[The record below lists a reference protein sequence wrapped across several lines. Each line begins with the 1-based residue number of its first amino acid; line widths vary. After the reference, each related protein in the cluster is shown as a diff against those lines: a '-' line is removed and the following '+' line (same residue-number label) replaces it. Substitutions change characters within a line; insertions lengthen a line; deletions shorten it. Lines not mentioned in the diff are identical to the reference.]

1 MLLIQNA
8 INENAVRL
16 TPKALMYFSKFFA
29 LRKQCI
35 NFLQELVE
43 QFDDKLITQAI
54 PSNKHFPYTY
64 KFSIRSS
71 EWSSQ
76 SCGFNFTEITPSWE
90 MPVLDD
96 YRLDTLRENDL
107 YVFGEDLGSR
117 SEPYM
122 GRTEQS
128 ELLEVPKVCVD
139 TVFKRIEKEI
149 KLKLACRDEIL
160 FLQVSFCDV
169 FIRDLILQKF
179 VCSFKDDIHF
189 EFKSSKSKTP
199 NELVALFTSEHTELS
214 SNETIFQL

>member
-1 MLLIQNA
+1 MTIFYMRDMLLIQNA

-35 NFLQELVE
+35 AFLQELVE

-64 KFSIRSS
+64 KFAIRTS

-76 SCGFNFTEITPSWE
+76 NCGFNFTEITPNWE
-90 MPVLDD
+90 MPVLD
-96 YRLDTLRENDL
+96 YQFAEKDL
-107 YVFGEDLGSR
+107 YT
-117 SEPYM
+117 

-149 KLKLACRDEIL
+149 KLKLACCDEIL

-199 NELVALFTSEHTELS
+199 NELVALFTSEHTELG